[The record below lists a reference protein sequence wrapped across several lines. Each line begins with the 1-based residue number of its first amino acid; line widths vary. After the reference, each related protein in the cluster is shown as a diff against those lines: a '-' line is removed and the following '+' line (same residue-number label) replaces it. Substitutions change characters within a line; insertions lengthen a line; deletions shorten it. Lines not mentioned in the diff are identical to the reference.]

1 MRSVPK
7 SSLRIQLTLTI
18 LLAILVSWI
27 CSAGISNF
35 LTYRQLRQFR
45 TIMVANPDLY
55 DNPIPEPRFGVREF
69 LFGYPPRLPRP
80 ANASQPRQPR
90 SGPQP
95 LSPEQIEQQRMM
107 AGGTAFI
114 ALGIALLAGAW
125 VSRRFT
131 KPLSTLMRGARVM
144 TEGRFDQPI
153 PVQGDGE
160 FAQLADTLNQMSARV
175 STHIA
180 QLEQAA
186 EARRHFMAGIAHEFR
201 TPLTTLKTMG
211 GALEEGLAVDPDR
224 RMRAARS
231 IVRTS
236 DRLLRL
242 VTDLQDL
249 AKLDLHELP
258 LHRQPVDLRELAAS
272 CVLAHADSAKAAGV
286 TLHPIAPGA
295 PLMADADP
303 DRLAQTLD
311 NLLNNAISYA
321 GSGAE
326 VTVTVNDAPLRL
338 QVADTGRGI
347 PAAHLPFVCEPFYRA
362 DTVRNPGD
370 TPLRPGPAHRQS
382 AGGSARRQIG
392 ARQRRRPGNDG
403 HHHAWLVSPKIRR
416 ILDPATT
423 PL

>member
-1 MRSVPK
+1 MRFVPK
-7 SSLRIQLTLTI
+7 SSLRTQLTVTI
-18 LLAILVSWI
+18 LLAILVSWV
-27 CSAGISNF
+27 CSAGISNY

-45 TIMVANPDLY
+45 AIMVANPDLY

-80 ANASQPRQPR
+80 ANAPQPRAQRP
-90 SGPQP
+90 GQQP
-95 LSPEQIEQQRMM
+95 LSAEQIEQQRMT

-125 VSRRFT
+125 VSRRLT
-131 KPLSTLMRGARVM
+131 KPLSTLMHGAQTM
-144 TEGRFDQPI
+144 TDGRFDQPI
-153 PVQGDGE
+153 PIQGDGE

-175 STHIA
+175 SAHIA

-186 EARRHFMAGIAHEFR
+186 EARRHFMADIAHEFR
-201 TPLTTLKTMG
+201 TPLSTLKTMG
-211 GALEEGLAVDPDR
+211 GALEEGLADDPER
-224 RMRAARS
+224 RRKAARS

-258 LHRQPVDLRELAAS
+258 LHRQPVDVRELAAS
-272 CVLAHADSAKAAGV
+272 CIQAHADSANAAGI
-286 TLHPIAPGA
+286 TLHPVDAGT

-321 GSGAE
+321 RAGAE
-326 VTVTVNDAPLRL
+326 VTVTVEDTPLRIR
-338 QVADTGRGI
+338 VADTGRGI

-370 TPLRPGPAHRQS
+370 THCGLGLRIARALVEAH
-382 AGGSARRQIG
+382 GGMLTLESTEGQGTAVTITLG
-392 ARQRRRPGNDG
+392 
-403 HHHAWLVSPKIRR
+403 
-416 ILDPATT
+416 
-423 PL
+423 

>member
-1 MRSVPK
+1 MRFVPK
-7 SSLRIQLTLTI
+7 SSQRTQLTVTI
-18 LLAILVSWI
+18 LMVILVSWI
-27 CSAGISNF
+27 CSAGISNY
-35 LTYRQLRQFR
+35 LTFRQLRQFR
-45 TIMVANPDLY
+45 TIMLANSDLF
-55 DNPIPEPRFGVREF
+55 DHPIPEPRFGVREI

-80 ANASQPRQPR
+80 ANAPQPLLPR

-95 LSPEQIEQQRMM
+95 LSPEQIEQQRMT

-125 VSRRFT
+125 ISRRFT
-131 KPLSTLMRGARVM
+131 KPLSILMRGTQAM
-144 TEGRFDQPI
+144 TDGRFDQPI
-153 PVQGDGE
+153 TVQGDGE

-186 EARRHFMAGIAHEFR
+186 ETRRHFMADIAHEFR

-211 GALEEGLAVDPDR
+211 GALEEGLADDPDR
-224 RMRAARS
+224 HRRAARS

-249 AKLDLHELP
+249 AKLNMNELP
-258 LHRQPVDLRELAAS
+258 LHRLPVDVRELAAS
-272 CVLAHADSAKAAGV
+272 CVQAHADSAKAVGV
-286 TLHPIAPGA
+286 TLHPIAPGV

-326 VTVTVNDAPLRL
+326 VTVTVTDAPLRV

-370 TPLRPGPAHRQS
+370 THSGLGLRIAKALVEAH
-382 AGGSARRQIG
+382 GGSLA
-392 ARQRRRPGNDG
+392 
-403 HHHAWLVSPKIRR
+403 
-416 ILDPATT
+416 LDSEEGKGTT
-423 PL
+423 VTITLG

>member
-1 MRSVPK
+1 M
-7 SSLRIQLTLTI
+7 T
-18 LLAILVSWI
+18 
-27 CSAGISNF
+27 
-35 LTYRQLRQFR
+35 
-45 TIMVANPDLY
+45 
-55 DNPIPEPRFGVREF
+55 
-69 LFGYPPRLPRP
+69 
-80 ANASQPRQPR
+80 
-90 SGPQP
+90 
-95 LSPEQIEQQRMM
+95 

-131 KPLSTLMRGARVM
+131 RPLSILMRGARTM
-144 TEGRFDQPI
+144 TDGRFDKPI
-153 PVQGDGE
+153 PMYGDGE

-175 STHIA
+175 SAHIA

-186 EARRHFMAGIAHEFR
+186 ETRRHFMADIAHEFR

-211 GALEEGLAVDPDR
+211 GALEEGLADDPER
-224 RMRAARS
+224 RRRAARS

-258 LHRQPVDLRELAAS
+258 LHRQPVDVRELAAS
-272 CVLAHADSAKAAGV
+272 CVQAHADSARAADI
-286 TLHPIAPGA
+286 TLHPVASGP
-295 PLMADADP
+295 PLMVDADP

-326 VTVTVNDAPLRL
+326 VTVTLDDIPRRIC
-338 QVADTGRGI
+338 VADTGRGI

-370 TPLRPGPAHRQS
+370 THCGLGLRIAKALVEAH
-382 AGGSARRQIG
+382 GGALTLDSVEGQETTVIIT
-392 ARQRRRPGNDG
+392 
-403 HHHAWLVSPKIRR
+403 LV
-416 ILDPATT
+416 
-423 PL
+423 

>member
-1 MRSVPK
+1 MRFAPQ
-7 SSLRIQLTLTI
+7 SSLRTQLTLTI
-18 LLAILVSWI
+18 LLAIMVSWI
-27 CSAGISNF
+27 CSTGISHY

-45 TIMVANPDLY
+45 AIMVANPDLY
-55 DNPIPEPRFGVREF
+55 NNPVPEPRFGVREF

-80 ANASQPRQPR
+80 ANAPRPRQPR
-90 SGPQP
+90 PGPQP
-95 LSPEQIEQQRMM
+95 LSTEQIEQQRVA

-131 KPLSTLMRGARVM
+131 KPLSTLMRGAHIM

-153 PVQGDGE
+153 PLQGENE
-160 FAQLADTLNQMSARV
+160 FALLADTLNQMSARV
-175 STHIA
+175 SAHIA

-186 EARRHFMAGIAHEFR
+186 EARRHFMADIAHEFR

-211 GALEEGLAVDPDR
+211 GALEEGLADDPDR
-224 RMRAARS
+224 RRKAACS

-258 LHRQPVDLRELAAS
+258 LHRQPVDVRELAAS
-272 CVLAHADSAKAAGV
+272 CAQAHAASAKAAGII
-286 TLHPIAPGA
+286 LHPMAPGT
-295 PLMADADP
+295 PLMTDADP
-303 DRLAQTLD
+303 DRLAQALD

-321 GSGAE
+321 GAGAE
-326 VTVTVNDAPLRL
+326 VIVTVEDTPLRICI
-338 QVADTGRGI
+338 ADTGRGI

-362 DTVRNPGD
+362 DIVRNPGD
-370 TPLRPGPAHRQS
+370 THCGLGLRIARALVEAH
-382 AGGSARRQIG
+382 GGT
-392 ARQRRRPGNDG
+392 
-403 HHHAWLVSPKIRR
+403 LT
-416 ILDPATT
+416 LDSVEGLGTT
-423 PL
+423 VTITLG

>member
-1 MRSVPK
+1 MRFAPK
-7 SSLRIQLTLTI
+7 SSLRTQLTVTI

-27 CSAGISNF
+27 CSAGIGNY

-45 TIMVANPDLY
+45 ANMVANPDLY
-55 DNPIPEPRFGVREF
+55 DNPIPEPRFGMREF

-80 ANASQPRQPR
+80 RNAPPTRLAHP
-90 SGPQP
+90 GPQP
-95 LSPEQIEQQRMM
+95 LSAEQIEQQRMT
-107 AGGTAFI
+107 AGETALI
-114 ALGIALLAGAW
+114 ILGMALLAGAW

-131 KPLSTLMRGARVM
+131 KPLSTLMRGARMM
-144 TEGRFDQPI
+144 TDGHFDQPI
-153 PVQGDGE
+153 PVHGDGE

-175 STHIA
+175 SAHIA

-186 EARRHFMAGIAHEFR
+186 EARRHFMADIAHEFR
-201 TPLTTLKTMG
+201 TPLSTLKTMG
-211 GALEEGLAVDPDR
+211 GALEEGLADDPER
-224 RMRAARS
+224 RRKAARS

-258 LHRQPVDLRELAAS
+258 LHRQPVDIRELAAS
-272 CVLAHADSAKAAGV
+272 CVQAHTDSATAAGI
-286 TLHPIAPGA
+286 TLHPVEPG
-295 PLMADADP
+295 PSLMTDADP

-311 NLLNNAISYA
+311 NVLNNAISYA

-326 VTVTVNDAPLRL
+326 VRVTIDDAPLRIRI
-338 QVADTGRGI
+338 ADTGRGI

-370 TPLRPGPAHRQS
+370 THCGLGLRIAKALVEAH
-382 AGGSARRQIG
+382 GGSLMLESTEGQG
-392 ARQRRRPGNDG
+392 
-403 HHHAWLVSPKIRR
+403 
-416 ILDPATT
+416 TT
-423 PL
+423 ITISLP